1 MNEFNHPATEK
12 DDQPD
17 TSAIVQHEKPGLKYF
32 LLEKQYI
39 LGLNGPWLIGM
50 LTAATL
56 GVWYLFGTV
65 APSSSD
71 ELNAAA
77 GFEDVPPAASQP
89 QNRSLSPPMSQ
100 PASDNVKQEVA
111 TMVNGVKTY
120 AETNRTAIQ
129 RLAGTVKTLQQ
140 QADAAQQLQSQ
151 YLNEISVL
159 KSRVATLEV
168 EKVNTA
174 TSAHHRPRLLT
185 SGMKVNSV
193 QDGAARIFWKNK
205 TWAVREGDT
214 LADGKVS
221 IIRIDSAN
229 RQVFTTEGVIR

>member
-17 TSAIVQHEKPGLKYF
+17 ASAIVQHEKSGLKYF
-32 LLEKQYI
+32 FLEKQYV

-56 GVWYLFGTV
+56 GVWYLFGAAT
-65 APSSSD
+65 PSSSD
-71 ELNAAA
+71 ELNTAA
-77 GFEDVPPAASQP
+77 GFENVPPASSRP
-89 QNRSLSPPMSQ
+89 QNRSLAPPLPQ
-100 PASDNVKQEVA
+100 PASDNVKEEVA

-120 AETNRTAIQ
+120 TETNRTAIQ

-140 QADAAQQLQSQ
+140 QAATAQQQQSQ

-159 KSRVATLEV
+159 KSRVATLEM

-174 TSAHHRPRLLT
+174 TSAPHRPRSLT
-185 SGMKVNSV
+185 AGMKVSSV
-193 QDGAARIFWKNK
+193 QDGAAWIFWKNK

-214 LADGKVS
+214 LADGKVR
-221 IIRIDSAN
+221 IIRIDTAN

>member
-1 MNEFNHPATEK
+1 
-12 DDQPD
+12 
-17 TSAIVQHEKPGLKYF
+17 
-32 LLEKQYI
+32 
-39 LGLNGPWLIGM
+39 M

-193 QDGAARIFWKNK
+193 GTGPRGSSGKTKPGPSVRAIPLTVKSASSGSIRQTARYSRLK
-205 TWAVREGDT
+205 A
-214 LADGKVS
+214 
-221 IIRIDSAN
+221 
-229 RQVFTTEGVIR
+229 